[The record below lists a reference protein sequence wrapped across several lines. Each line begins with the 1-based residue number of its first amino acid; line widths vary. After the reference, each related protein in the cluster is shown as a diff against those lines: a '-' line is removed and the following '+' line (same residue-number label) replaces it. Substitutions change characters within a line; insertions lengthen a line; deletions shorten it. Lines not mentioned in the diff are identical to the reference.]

1 MGNVGGY
8 HTAVTVNPTSGVGVV
23 LLMAGAFPDS
33 GELVYDAY
41 EILQP
46 AFDAALADAAAQLYA
61 GEWHSDGDSGSSN
74 ARVFVDD
81 GTLYID
87 RLTLFGQ
94 DALKTLGAEGR
105 AALRPT
111 RKDEFRSVSA
121 PFTSLRNELMELG
134 YRIDVGLAALNGKRH
149 EGCMPYWVTLD
160 EWGMRN
166 NATINAVYFSGAG
179 DERRLHVP
187 SLAVVMTRAGE

>member
-33 GELVYDAY
+33 GELVYDTY

-46 AFDAALADAAAQLYA
+46 AFDAALADATEQLYA
-61 GEWHSDGDSGSSN
+61 GEWRLDGGGGSD
-74 ARVFVDD
+74 AHVLVDD

-105 AALRPT
+105 VALRPT
-111 RKDEFRSVSA
+111 RKDEFRSVYA
-121 PFTSLRNELMELG
+121 PSTFLRSELTRLG
-134 YRIDVGLAALNGKRH
+134 CRIDVGLAALNGKRH

-179 DERRLHVP
+179 DERMLHIP
-187 SLAVVMTRAGE
+187 SLAMVMTRVGE